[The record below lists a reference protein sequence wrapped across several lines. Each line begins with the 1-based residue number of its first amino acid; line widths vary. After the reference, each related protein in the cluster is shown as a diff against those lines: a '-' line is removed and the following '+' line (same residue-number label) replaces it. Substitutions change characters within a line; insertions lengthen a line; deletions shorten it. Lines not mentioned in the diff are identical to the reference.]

1 MLGTVDDWILLRT
14 KIERLAEF
22 DDEDDPIAAEW
33 LVLLLVICNNLVEST
48 KNGSHNNLWF
58 WDTIVSH
65 HGGGSGPSYVSG
77 WVSTFSF
84 FNKDG
89 NRCGT
94 KPSERRSA
102 RWSRQG
108 NGHGSKASQDGE
120 VWPMIDTDDINP
132 NVVSCPVLIDDNGV
146 QFESRLFVG
155 QVTFDLDPATEFCK
169 EVLHR
174 GVVEQGTADE

>member
-1 MLGTVDDWILLRT
+1 MDDWTLLRT

-22 DDEDDPIAAEW
+22 DDEDEPIVAEW
-33 LVLLLVICNNLVEST
+33 LVLLRVICDNLVESA

-77 WVSTFSF
+77 WVSSFSF

-89 NRCGT
+89 NRCGI
-94 KPSERRSA
+94 KPSRR
-102 RWSRQG
+102 G
-108 NGHGSKASQDGE
+108 NAYSSKSSQDGV